1 MLVALG
7 LRRDGKKEVI
17 DYRPARGESATEWER
32 FLADFAADLNDVI
45 PSDLFVRHTEPLAIM
60 PSAYQVP
67 TKSAHSRCWVDLA
80 AFCQAHR
87 KREPRASPCQSALFS
102 N

>member
-7 LRRDGKKEVI
+7 LRRDVI
-17 DYRPARGESATEWER
+17 DYRLARGESATEWER

-60 PSAYQVP
+60 SLGRPCCFLPSTSESGSRVRALVNPPYFQTETLP
-67 TKSAHSRCWVDLA
+67 TLSMR
-80 AFCQAHR
+80 
-87 KREPRASPCQSALFS
+87 
-102 N
+102 